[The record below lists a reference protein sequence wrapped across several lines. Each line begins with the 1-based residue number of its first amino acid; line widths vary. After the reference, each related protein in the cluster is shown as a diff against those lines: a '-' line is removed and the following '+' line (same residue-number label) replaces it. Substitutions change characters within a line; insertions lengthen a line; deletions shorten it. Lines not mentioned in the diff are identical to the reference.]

1 MNLKKLKGVFWAVLA
16 AMLISAVYCPATFA
30 ETNSLPA
37 FPGAEGGGMWATG
50 ARSSENRE
58 VYHVTSLADDGSFG
72 TFRDAVSQP
81 DRIIV
86 FDVGGTIN
94 LSRTLTIYNLSLI
107 HI

>member
-58 VYHVTSLADDGSFG
+58 VYHV
-72 TFRDAVSQP
+72 
-81 DRIIV
+81 
-86 FDVGGTIN
+86 
-94 LSRTLTIYNLSLI
+94 LSLI